1 MNADEFLNQIAQI
14 DELILS
20 VDAERQRIWG
30 KATNKVSSADGM
42 PRSSGVSDKVG
53 DNSVE
58 LVRLENRRKELL
70 RRKESIIAVLERLPA
85 KEYGVLHREYVR
97 YMTQEQI
104 ASEMGYCT
112 VQVWRIKNKAKKRL
126 ERIIAEYKKG

>member
-30 KATNKVSSADGM
+30 KATNMTSSADGM

-58 LVRLENRRKELL
+58 LVRLENRRKDLI
-70 RRKESIIAVLERLPA
+70 RRKEGIIAVLERLPA

-112 VQVWRIKNKAKKRL
+112 VQVWRIKKGALRKL
-126 ERIIAEYKKG
+126 EKIIADNERG